1 MAEVRRAPP
10 ATLDDLKLTVEAFS
24 ESLDKEEVIRSV
36 KHTRERAQVCSLLQ
50 GAAFEAKLNKL
61 RKKLNNEE

>member
-1 MAEVRRAPP
+1 M
-10 ATLDDLKLTVEAFS
+10 KLTVEAFS
-24 ESLDKEEVIRSV
+24 ESLDKEKVIRSV
-36 KHTRERAQVCSLLQ
+36 KHMRERAQVCSHLQ